1 MEDQSAQQ
9 HAIYIVHLVPSLR
22 NFKGQ
27 SSGTVLEQLTVE
39 ASSVDHFKELVTT
52 TKRSQLGRPQRL
64 LTQQTSTNLSYSIP
78 LEEDLGLQCA
88 PDPADI
94 DKFVLFYPPSKRT
107 LGFNALSSTI
117 LQAWL
122 NKCVNLHVHRYS
134 NSVSSK
140 QVWLTVEHALILP
153 AERDRAGAA
162 TTAALL
168 ALKTK
173 PKTTHKDTY
182 RSQDINWHMWAAQI
196 QASEPHL
203 QESMVAQAPP
213 AHLIHLFAHAPE
225 DPEVENE
232 NVRRGLAIAVTMN
245 ESFAK
250 KLAGVG
256 EIFNSLKRKHGEME
270 RLLQAVESQINSSH
284 DTTQSNSAL
293 LEGVESA
300 IVPNDNEYGQAI
312 LHQIE
317 DVEDVDHI

>member
-9 HAIYIVHLVPSLR
+9 YAIYIVHLVPSLR

-52 TKRSQLGRPQRL
+52 VVLPHLKREVIISEEMEP
-64 LTQQTSTNLSYSIP
+64 TWSSSTT
-78 LEEDLGLQCA
+78 

-134 NSVSSK
+134 NYVSSK
-140 QVWLTVEHALILP
+140 QVWLTVERALILP

-173 PKTTHKDTY
+173 LKTTYKDTY

-203 QESMVAQAPP
+203 QDSMVAQAPP
-213 AHLIHLFAHAPE
+213 AHLIHLFTHAP
-225 DPEVENE
+225 
-232 NVRRGLAIAVTMN
+232 
-245 ESFAK
+245 
-250 KLAGVG
+250 
-256 EIFNSLKRKHGEME
+256 
-270 RLLQAVESQINSSH
+270 
-284 DTTQSNSAL
+284 
-293 LEGVESA
+293 
-300 IVPNDNEYGQAI
+300 
-312 LHQIE
+312 
-317 DVEDVDHI
+317 EDVDHI